1 METEMDMYTAVA
13 IAEGMQEADDEET
26 LDAYQY
32 LVDNGIIWKLQGGFG
47 RVAQHLIDAGLIS
60 AIEPLGEN
68 Q

>member
-32 LVDNGIIWKLQGGFG
+32 LVDNGIIWKLQGSFG
-47 RVAQHLIDAGLIS
+47 RVAQHLIDAGLIKC
-60 AIEPLGEN
+60 N
-68 Q
+68 

>member
-32 LVDNGIIWKLQGGFG
+32 LVDTGIIWKLQGSFG
-47 RVAQHLIDAGLIS
+47 RVAQHLIDAGMIKC
-60 AIEPLGEN
+60 N
-68 Q
+68 

>member
-32 LVDNGIIWKLQGGFG
+32 LVDTGIIWKLQGSFG
-47 RVAQHLIDAGLIS
+47 RVARHLIDAGLIKC
-60 AIEPLGEN
+60 N
-68 Q
+68 